1 MECSQ
6 KRKVKNKTEGVYMT
20 TSFKKSRHKKILAL
34 CLSSFM
40 LAAAAASFVACG
52 DGKDSSVD
60 DSEVSTTEN
69 DTSRI
74 TNGSF
79 EFFEDD
85 NGRNLIITSP
95 TGWSKSTGSS
105 ASVPLPP
112 LRRPAALSIP
122 PRKRGKISLLL
133 RDSLTTRKA
142 KQRQIGITSPQ
153 RTSWIS
159 TISGRK
165 RTTTTTSR
173 TSISTIRTRIISI
186 STSTTSPI
194 AKIL

>member
-52 DGKDSSVD
+52 DSKDSSVD

-105 ASVPLPP
+105 ASGSASSSQ
-112 LRRPAALSIP
+112 AASGIIDTSEEAW
-122 PRKRGKISLLL
+122 KN
-133 RDSLTTRKA
+133 LTT
-142 KQRQIGITSPQ
+142 S
-153 RTSWIS
+153 
-159 TISGRK
+159 SGLAYDTESVPKER
-165 RTTTTTSR
+165 
-173 TSISTIRTRIISI
+173 
-186 STSTTSPI
+186 
-194 AKIL
+194 

>member
-52 DGKDSSVD
+52 DSKDSSVD

-95 TGWSKSTGSS
+95 TGWSKST
-105 ASVPLPP
+105 LP
-112 LRRPAALSIP
+112 RRY
-122 PRKRGKISLLL
+122 R
-133 RDSLTTRKA
+133 
-142 KQRQIGITSPQ
+142 
-153 RTSWIS
+153 
-159 TISGRK
+159 
-165 RTTTTTSR
+165 
-173 TSISTIRTRIISI
+173 
-186 STSTTSPI
+186 
-194 AKIL
+194 

>member
-1 MECSQ
+1 
-6 KRKVKNKTEGVYMT
+6 MT

-52 DGKDSSVD
+52 DSKDSSVD

-85 NGRNLIITSP
+85 NGQESELLPLPPAGVSP
-95 TGWSKSTGSS
+95 RVLPR
-105 ASVPLPP
+105 AVPLPP